1 LRFCFHFSVLVGFKL
16 QPLSQWI
23 KVSRIFL
30 NFYTLNLMRLLL
42 VGLRSIVIKMV
53 LFFLDAMKVALK
65 HGCTGDERI
74 VTDIG
79 ICISLKYLKK

>member
-1 LRFCFHFSVLVGFKL
+1 
-16 QPLSQWI
+16 
-23 KVSRIFL
+23 
-30 NFYTLNLMRLLL
+30 MRLLL

-74 VTDIG
+74 VMDIG